1 MFLRIFIFILFAT
14 QLLSAN
20 AAGENPAGARR
31 IGMGGGYSALRGD
44 VWSLWANPASLS
56 GIIQAEG
63 GLYAKSSYLV
73 NTLNTASFGAAL
85 PFKEV
90 HHAGISLSTFGFDS
104 YRENNIGLTY
114 AATLYDI
121 LHLGVKVNV
130 LNLAIAQYGATS
142 TFFVNPGLTAD
153 ISPKFSVGF
162 WVQNANQARIGSVRE
177 ERLPTQLSGGLC
189 YKPSSKIVVTADAVK
204 PLDYALGINAGF
216 EYYFINQ
223 FCIRAG
229 YTTYPSQ
236 LAAGVGFK
244 LPNLSIDFA
253 NTYHERLGYSP
264 HLSVSVRLGKSK
276 TGAAPNLGSPKPT
289 PPAPVVKPSPTPSKP
304 TPTPSSTPKSGTITP
319 KPAPGVKP
327 QPLTPEKSGT
337 KTPTPSGKPS
347 DTVAPSKTPQNS
359 TSGKPATPP
368 PTEKKSGNK
377 SPQ

>member
-1 MFLRIFIFILFAT
+1 MFLRIFIFILFAAH
-14 QLLSAN
+14 LP
-20 AAGENPAGARR
+20 AAWAGGENPAGARR
-31 IGMGGGYSALRGD
+31 IGMGGGFSALRGD

-56 GIIQAEG
+56 GIQQAEG

-114 AATLYDI
+114 ATTLYDV

-130 LNLAIAQYGATS
+130 LNLAIAQYGTTNA
-142 TFFVNPGLTAD
+142 FYVNPGLTAD
-153 ISPKFSVGF
+153 VSQKFSVGF
-162 WVQNANQARIGSVRE
+162 WVQNANQARIGSVQE
-177 ERLPTQLSGGLC
+177 ERLPTQISGGVC
-189 YKPSSKIVVTADAVK
+189 YKPSSKIAVTADAVK
-204 PLDYALGINAGF
+204 PLDFALGINAGF

-276 TGAAPNLGSPKPT
+276 SNPTPNLGSPKT
-289 PPAPVVKPSPTPSKP
+289 VTPAPVVKPAPNPKPS
-304 TPTPSSTPKSGTITP
+304 TTPKSGAAAP
-319 KPAPGVKP
+319 KTAPNVKP
-327 QPLTPEKSGT
+327 QPLTPEKSNPNT
-337 KTPTPSGKPS
+337 TTPASKPS
-347 DTVAPSKTPQNS
+347 NTATPAKTPQNS
-359 TSGKPATPP
+359 SSGKPTTTP

-377 SPQ
+377 SSQ